1 MKKEMNKK
9 QTKFISIKTKLIGII
24 IPVVTIIMLV
34 LTVLFYSVAKNVIES
49 DAHENLS
56 SSAESQAE
64 QIEAWLEQNLTS
76 FNVEKQAIER
86 IGFSGEQ
93 LQNFLDAYYQF
104 DGNYAGGLYIAD
116 MNGKLYKAQGSQ
128 MTDKNLSETKW
139 FQEGLTRVD
148 MGFTDAYTNQDGV
161 QVISAC
167 GMLRTYTDDVRVLS
181 VDLPLDRISVCV
193 NSFIK
198 MQDAEAFLVNKKDN
212 TIFTSRDKNLIS
224 KKLGDTNSEFL
235 QKVGKEIEKE
245 DFDLKEI
252 DGNMTAFDEVKGTE
266 WVLVSYIPTKIVYKD
281 LNTVRNMMI
290 LFGVVSMLILALIIE
305 RSIHVVI
312 NPVKKLTDAIK
323 KMTDGDFTIR
333 IHTKSNDEIGLMSRC
348 VEKFITAMQGMIAS
362 INGVSDTLHVQ
373 ADGSNDVS
381 GKMFQASKLQNQSMK
396 ELNITVEQMNVSV
409 NEIAQSSTTLAMVVA
424 ETRDT
429 GKSVNSKMQETVDV
443 SEKGK
448 DNMQVV
454 STAIQNM
461 NHSMEK
467 LQLAINEVG
476 RASEEITNITKVIG
490 NIADETNLLALN
502 ASIEAARAGEAGK
515 GFTVVASEIGKLAQ
529 TSMESVKDI
538 DDLALEIKTSVGDV
552 MRQANDSMKD
562 IGESNTLIGNV
573 MTIFDVVF
581 ENIVGVGELIQQM
594 IEKVNRVDDVAR
606 NVAAISE
613 EQAASTEEILA
624 STDVLV
630 EQASSLMEDSEV
642 VANEAKELT
651 VSADNLATQMGAFK
665 IDGSN

>member
-34 LTVLFYSVAKNVIES
+34 LTVLFYSVAKDVIES

-56 SSAESQAE
+56 SSVESQAE

-128 MTDKNLSETKW
+128 MTDKNLTETKW

-167 GMLRTYTDDVRVLS
+167 GMLRTHTDDVRVLS
-181 VDLPLDRISVCV
+181 ADLPLDRISVCV

-224 KKLGDTNSEFL
+224 KKLGDTNSKFL

-252 DGNMTAFDEVKGTE
+252 DGNMTAFDEVKGTD

-312 NPVKKLTDAIK
+312 NPVKKLTEAIR